1 MNILAALVKGEK
13 VDLNYRLGYSN
24 EKNTALTR
32 GHQISMKD
40 KIRKV
45 FEESLQVTEKF
56 LDEKNIDRIYE
67 VSKVIAGAFSD
78 GKKLILFGNGGSAA
92 DASHIAAEFI
102 NRFKRE
108 RPGLPAIALS
118 TDMAVI
124 TAIANDYDFSE
135 IFAKQLKALSEEGD
149 VVIAMSTSGNSPNI
163 LKAMDVARKKRLVT
177 IAFTGIRGEK
187 FASKAQYSFTVP
199 SDSTPRIQE
208 THITLGH
215 IVCQMVEE
223 ILFEVPRKK

>member
-1 MNILAALVKGEK
+1 MN
-13 VDLNYRLGYSN
+13 
-24 EKNTALTR
+24 
-32 GHQISMKD
+32 D
-40 KIRKV
+40 KIRRI
-45 FEESLQVTEKF
+45 FEESIKVTEKF
-56 LDEKNIDRIYE
+56 LDERNIGRIYE
-67 VSKVIAGAFSD
+67 VSKVIAGAFND
-78 GKKLILFGNGGSAA
+78 GKKLILFGNGGSSA

-108 RPGLPAIALS
+108 RPGLPAIALN

-135 IFAKQLKALSEEGD
+135 IFSKQLKAISEEGD

-163 LKAMDVARKKRLVT
+163 LKAMDVARKKKLVT
-177 IAFTGIRGEK
+177 IAFTGLKGEK
-187 FASKAQYSFTVP
+187 FAAKAHFAFIVP

-215 IVCQMVEE
+215 AVCQIVEE